1 MVNSNN
7 LNNTTTV
14 FNLSDLKIETGLGG
28 GGGGGLDPYKQYVTV
43 DSCFDMCDMYPEH
56 LMSQIQNFR
65 IIILLLICILI
76 FAYLD
81 LIIYE
86 VKRLYNIVKNKF
98 DE

>member
-1 MVNSNN
+1 
-7 LNNTTTV
+7 
-14 FNLSDLKIETGLGG
+14 
-28 GGGGGLDPYKQYVTV
+28 
-43 DSCFDMCDMYPEH
+43 MCDMYPEH

>member
-7 LNNTTTV
+7 LNNTTTN
-14 FNLSDLKIETGLGG
+14 FNLTDLKIENGFGG
-28 GGGGGLDPYKQYVTV
+28 GSGGLDPYKQYVTV

-86 VKRLYNIVKNKF
+86 VKRLYNIVKNNF